1 MTLLRHRDTP
11 KPALTSHR
19 AELDNKVIGV
29 IGAGSSAIQ
38 IVPQL
43 QAKPGSK
50 LKCFVRSK
58 TWISPPFGAETQHKL
73 GMEGLDCKLLMS
85 SLVR

>member
-1 MTLLRHRDTP
+1 MQGP
-11 KPALTSHR
+11 FANAYCFLTSNDSWLTIHS
-19 AELDNKVIGV
+19 AELDDKVIGV

-43 QAKPGSK
+43 QARRSVQ

-58 TWISPPFGAETQHKL
+58 TWISPPFGTQTAQRL
-73 GMEGLDCKLLMS
+73 GLDDALDCE
-85 SLVR
+85 